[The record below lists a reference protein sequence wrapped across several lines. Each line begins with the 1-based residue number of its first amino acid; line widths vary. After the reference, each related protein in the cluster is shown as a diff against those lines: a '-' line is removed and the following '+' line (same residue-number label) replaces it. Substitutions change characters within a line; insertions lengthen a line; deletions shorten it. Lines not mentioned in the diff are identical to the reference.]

1 MPLAG
6 SEDAV
11 PKGEPYERAATQ
23 STERNKTISGTIIAN
38 PSAPIA
44 ACGVILSAARA
55 DTSVVVRS
63 FSEARSCMTIRPP
76 VHRAA
81 LTAEIAMRNAS
92 DGSHIL
98 GTLSFVCYIS
108 WASFLVRSGIRV
120 FIATRERS
128 KLFMPAMNTEP
139 IVTPFGFTST
149 ADDVIRGVDLAG
161 KRAIVTGGASG
172 IGIETAR
179 GLRARAPK
187 SP

>member
-1 MPLAG
+1 
-6 SEDAV
+6 
-11 PKGEPYERAATQ
+11 
-23 STERNKTISGTIIAN
+23 
-38 PSAPIA
+38 
-44 ACGVILSAARA
+44 
-55 DTSVVVRS
+55 
-63 FSEARSCMTIRPP
+63 
-76 VHRAA
+76 
-81 LTAEIAMRNAS
+81 MRNAS

-179 GLRARAPK
+179 ALASAGAEVTLAVRNVEAGKAVASDIGTACGRYALDPNNAERLWNVALNLLSK
-187 SP
+187 GRIPV